1 MLHGYVLII
10 YLAEGRYINLR
21 LKKKLPIPKV
31 GAGKTCFES
40 FEFCFSFIGTQT
52 LL

>member
-10 YLAEGRYINLR
+10 YLAKGRYLR
-21 LKKKLPIPKV
+21 LKKKLSIPKV
-31 GAGKTCFES
+31 GAGKTWFES
-40 FEFCFSFIGTQT
+40 FEFCFSSTGTQM